1 MTTRRNILKQ
11 AIRSCSSR
19 LYVVIFFSFFINLL
33 MFVAPLHMLQI
44 YDRVLVSRS
53 EVTLVVLTVLAI
65 GLLVIYGI
73 LEGVRTRIMQKISLL
88 FDEFMSDRLLQMVF
102 EIAVR
107 RPSVRA
113 PHQLIKDSDLVK
125 DFIGGQAII
134 ALCDAP
140 WVPVF
145 IAVCFVLH
153 PILGFIALSG
163 ALIVFILA
171 ASNEFLTKGKLFEAN
186 KLLIKAGS
194 DSFIS
199 LRNSEIVKA
208 LGMIPG
214 IKASW
219 ANSRDE
225 AIAFQTEAAYRSG
238 AIVACSRFVR
248 MSLQV
253 IILAA
258 GGYLA
263 IQDQITPGTMIA
275 ASIIMGR
282 ALAPVEMAVSQWR
295 NFIGARDAFNRL
307 NDILESEP
315 DEQNVMELPAPQGSV
330 SLQSVFLAPPE
341 QPPSNIILNNISLE
355 FSPGTIT
362 GIVGPSGCGK
372 SSLVRAIVGVWA
384 VLRGSVRYDGANIE
398 NWSSERLGPFIGY
411 MPQDVELFGGTV
423 AENICRFQNV
433 DSEAVISAAKR
444 AGVHELV
451 LKLPQGYDTNIGSG
465 GQSLSGGQRQRIAL
479 ARAIYMDPKVIVL
492 DEPNSNLDLA
502 GEKALAEAIIGA
514 KETGAT
520 VIVVSHRP
528 SLLAVTDSIV
538 VLNQG
543 NLVKKGPRD
552 QILSELSGS
561 KPSQSLTDANAKS

>member
-1 MTTRRNILKQ
+1 
-11 AIRSCSSR
+11 
-19 LYVVIFFSFFINLL
+19 
-33 MFVAPLHMLQI
+33 
-44 YDRVLVSRS
+44 
-53 EVTLVVLTVLAI
+53 
-65 GLLVIYGI
+65 
-73 LEGVRTRIMQKISLL
+73 
-88 FDEFMSDRLLQMVF
+88 
-102 EIAVR
+102 
-107 RPSVRA
+107 
-113 PHQLIKDSDLVK
+113 
-125 DFIGGQAII
+125 
-134 ALCDAP
+134 
-140 WVPVF
+140 
-145 IAVCFVLH
+145 
-153 PILGFIALSG
+153 
-163 ALIVFILA
+163 
-171 ASNEFLTKGKLFEAN
+171 
-186 KLLIKAGS
+186 
-194 DSFIS
+194 
-199 LRNSEIVKA
+199 
-208 LGMIPG
+208 
-214 IKASW
+214 
-219 ANSRDE
+219 
-225 AIAFQTEAAYRSG
+225 
-238 AIVACSRFVR
+238 
-248 MSLQV
+248 
-253 IILAA
+253 
-258 GGYLA
+258 
-263 IQDQITPGTMIA
+263 
-275 ASIIMGR
+275 
-282 ALAPVEMAVSQWR
+282 MAVSQWR

-315 DEQNVMELPAPQGSV
+315 DEQNVMELPAPRGSV